1 MMMVSISRKEMK
13 DKKAV
18 IFRGNV
24 YLLVTFFRFRNT
36 SQQSQTRLIMIK
48 SYTEICFE
56 AGE

>member
-1 MMMVSISRKEMK
+1 MMMSISRKEMK
-13 DKKAV
+13 DKKTV
-18 IFRGNV
+18 MFRENV